1 MTGAI
6 IRPRFSSPY
15 LLLLFLT
22 LCLSSTFLPHK
33 YKHLIPRTCP
43 SNFHFPL
50 STTNT
55 AKRFILWRD
64 TFLLLRTES
73 HSTFTSSSFPAT
85 VAAAS
90 FKWQRRRTDGRKEGR
105 LVRWVMWFKDTLAP
119 YHLTSISLSNHP
131 LIRLS
136 PPSTHDY
143 LFHSFE
149 HFLSAYPRVTITK
162 E

>member
-85 VAAAS
+85 VAAAAS
-90 FKWQRRRTDGRKEGR
+90 FKWQRRRTDGRKDVSSAGSCDLKIPSR
-105 LVRWVMWFKDTLAP
+105 RIIW
-119 YHLTSISLSNHP
+119 H
-131 LIRLS
+131 LS
-136 PPSTHDY
+136 PYPTTH
-143 LFHSFE
+143 S
-149 HFLSAYPRVTITK
+149 SAYLRHQPTIIYFIPLNTFSALTRASR
-162 E
+162 